1 MRLTRRLL
9 SAALLAVASLGALAE
24 LADAQEKPVRIYAAS
39 SLTDAMNRIGALYVA
54 QGHRKPVFVYA
65 ASSTLARQIE
75 QGAPADVFISA
86 DEVWM
91 DYLETRKLIDPSTRK
106 STLANQ
112 LALVAPAD
120 RPFSLPIGK
129 GMDLV
134 GALGSGKLAMGDPDS
149 VPAGKYGKAALEAL
163 GVWPQVEAS
172 VVRAENVRAALLFVE
187 RGEAAAGIV
196 YLTDQIIA
204 KDKVAL
210 VGVFPADSHPPISYP
225 SAAVS
230 GGNAADAR
238 RFLAFMGSPEARAA
252 FTRLGFRLQS
262 P

>member
-1 MRLTRRLL
+1 MDRSRRAM
-9 SAALLAVASLGALAE
+9 SAALGALAVLFG
-24 LADAQEKPVRIYAAS
+24 LASAAPAGAQDRPVRIYAAS
-39 SLTDAMNRIGALYVA
+39 SLTDAMNQISGLYAA
-54 QGHRKPVFVYA
+54 QGHRKPVIVYA
-65 ASSTLARQIE
+65 ASSTLARQIQ

-86 DEVWM
+86 DEAWM

-106 STLANQ
+106 SMLANQ

-120 RPFSLPIGK
+120 RSFTLPIAK
-129 GMDLV
+129 NMDLL
-134 GALGSGKLAMGDPDS
+134 GALKGGRLAMGDPDS

-163 GVWPQVEAS
+163 GAWPQVEAS

-230 GGNAADAR
+230 GGDAR
-238 RFLAFMGSPEARAA
+238 EAARFLAFLTGPEARAV
-252 FTRLGFRLQS
+252 FTSLGFRLQ
-262 P
+262 